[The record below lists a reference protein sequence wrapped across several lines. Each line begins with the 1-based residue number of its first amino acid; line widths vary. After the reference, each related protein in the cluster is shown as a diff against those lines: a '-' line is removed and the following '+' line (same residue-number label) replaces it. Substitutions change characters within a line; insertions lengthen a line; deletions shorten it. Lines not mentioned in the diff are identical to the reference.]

1 MKLDRILAIADRD
14 DPRQL
19 AVRAALELL
28 PAAGHVRVAGFVH
41 EPAADE
47 PGVLSAT
54 AAAALQRALRADK
67 RRWLKRNTA
76 GLLPG
81 RGRSSIEVVWTPDL
95 VDWVVDAVARD
106 AISLVVKAGN
116 RSESFFY
123 TPTDWRLL
131 RSCPVPVLIAGPRPR
146 GKARRILAAVDA
158 VSTDR
163 VQAALNRKVLA
174 AAAGLGAALGAR
186 VHAAYVVAVSTVAR
200 DMDLVDPAAL
210 ERRARARLGPSLAAL
225 AGEYGIGAADVLIQA
240 GPPERVLP
248 AIAGRL
254 KADIVVMGTVGRTGV
269 AGKLLGNTAEQVL
282 QRLRTSLLAVRPD

>member
-1 MKLDRILAIADRD
+1 M
-14 DPRQL
+14 
-19 AVRAALELL
+19 AVRATLELL
-28 PAAGHVRVAGFVH
+28 PAADTCRGLRPR
-41 EPAADE
+41 PAADE

-67 RRWLKRNTA
+67 RRWLKRNIA

-81 RGRSSIEVVWTPDL
+81 GGRSSIEVVWTPDL

-200 DMDLVDPAAL
+200 TWWWT
-210 ERRARARLGPSLAAL
+210 RRRWSAARAPGSARRSP
-225 AGEYGIGAADVLIQA
+225 
-240 GPPERVLP
+240 RWP
-248 AIAGRL
+248 A
-254 KADIVVMGTVGRTGV
+254 
-269 AGKLLGNTAEQVL
+269 NTAFA
-282 QRLRTSLLAVRPD
+282 RRTC